1 MRAGLPAANR
11 SPMDRAGLALTVALV
26 LAAPWL
32 AGQAAAACELR
43 VGWEPYAPYTYA
55 DGAGGVTGADIELVR
70 VLADEVGCAVEFTEL
85 PWARI
90 LREVESG
97 TLDMSTSTSW
107 TPERTAWAWFSEP
120 YRETEMAIYVRR
132 GEVGRFELGRLA
144 DIAAERFR
152 LGVITD
158 YYYGDA
164 FQAVAKDPHY
174 AEWID
179 GATDYAT
186 NIRKLISGRIDGYL
200 VEDVGVMAAELARLG
215 VADEVERYPLAIE
228 GEELRFMFSR
238 QTVEPATVAAIDAA
252 VERMRTDGRLRAITQ
267 RYLP

>member
-1 MRAGLPAANR
+1 MMRMSL
-11 SPMDRAGLALTVALV
+11 VALIGMIL
-26 LAAPWL
+26 LAPPSAS
-32 AGQAAAACELR
+32 AAEESCALR

-55 DGAGGVTGADIELVR
+55 DEAGEVTGADIELIR
-70 VLADEVGCAVEFTEL
+70 ALAGEVGCALDFAEL

-90 LREVESG
+90 LREIENG
-97 TLDMSTSTSW
+97 TLDVSTSTSW

-132 GEVGRFELGRLA
+132 GEVGRFDLESLA
-144 DIAAERFR
+144 DIAEERFR

-158 YYYGDA
+158 YYYGDEY
-164 FQAVAKDPHY
+164 QALT
-174 AEWID
+174 AEPRYEPWIE

-186 NIRKLISGRIDGYL
+186 NIRKLIGGRIDGYL

-215 VADEVERYPLAIE
+215 LADQVARYPLPIK
-228 GEELRFMFSR
+228 GEQLRFMLSR
-238 QTVEPATVAAIDAA
+238 RTVDAGIVAALDAA
-252 VERMRTDGRLRAITQ
+252 LERMRADGRLAAIMS